1 MQSSWAAC
9 CFTDKIGMQ
18 PNGNRFYLFFREICC
33 LGSRWVCNSQVHS
46 DQKAG
51 FWSVPPLLAST
62 PCSANAGDPDLPS
75 ATATAN
81 FSAALSIGAVYGR
94 DLSDTM
100 GRIKP
105 ASSHRICE
113 PREEVWGFF
122 YGTFWLWRGPDLCFH
137 PLEPLRTISSSPPTS
152 TDNSASKWVNSHSLP
167 LALHPLP
174 VAQKYQLWKQYL
186 YLIFAQCSLIPFPPG
201 NLSS

>member
-9 CFTDKIGMQ
+9 YQSCFTDKIGMQ

-94 DLSDTM
+94 DLSDTV

-122 YGTFWLWRGPDLCFH
+122 LWHLLTLKRSRSMLSPF
-137 PLEPLRTISSSPPTS
+137 RTSQ
-152 TDNSASKWVNSHSLP
+152 DNKQFPSH
-167 LALHPLP
+167 LHW
-174 VAQKYQLWKQYL
+174 QFCIKM
-186 YLIFAQCSLIPFPPG
+186 G
-201 NLSS
+201 